1 MSACNS
7 VDTLSGSSYNLTVF
21 CLSEIS
27 VLFEVSKVIL
37 TKVYKARSITV
48 HLVSSPP
55 VDNLLIRESVDLS
68 NC

>member
-48 HLVSSPP
+48 HLVSSAP